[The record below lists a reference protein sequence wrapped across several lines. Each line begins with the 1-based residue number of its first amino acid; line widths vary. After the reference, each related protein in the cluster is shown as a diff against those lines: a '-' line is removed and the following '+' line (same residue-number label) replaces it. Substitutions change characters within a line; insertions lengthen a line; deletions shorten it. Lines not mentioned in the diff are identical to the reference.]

1 MSVCLLR
8 FIFKLES
15 QVKQLE
21 HENQARA
28 RFSSHSNAR
37 PSAARW
43 VLTILIM
50 CQRLSRNFIK
60 IYAVFSLSEIKKD
73 IFWLSLTFLFENLMV
88 NRWMSKRW
96 LCCKVS
102 TASSTIPMSCRYPA
116 EVRQSQILPAGR
128 HPQLSSTTAA
138 ESLIIFKQISQ
149 FSTRSSHQGWDALQT
164 PLQSVAAAGGSLFII
179 WMLFFLIFQ
188 MICIYI
194 FFKYCSSPS
203 EDEHSLAQPR
213 YQDQSQRR
221 EASCSLTPMM
231 RALIE
236 LEEAKATESRAPCKS
251 QKLTHVYNHTISF
264 FGHTS

>member
-1 MSVCLLR
+1 
-8 FIFKLES
+8 
-15 QVKQLE
+15 
-21 HENQARA
+21 
-28 RFSSHSNAR
+28 
-37 PSAARW
+37 
-43 VLTILIM
+43 
-50 CQRLSRNFIK
+50 
-60 IYAVFSLSEIKKD
+60 
-73 IFWLSLTFLFENLMV
+73 MV

-138 ESLIIFKQISQ
+138 ESLNIFKQISQ

-194 FFKYCSSPS
+194 YFLNTAAVHQRTNTVWLSPDTKTRASVERRAARWHPWWGLWLSWRRLKPPRAEPPVRVRSS
-203 EDEHSLAQPR
+203 
-213 YQDQSQRR
+213 
-221 EASCSLTPMM
+221 
-231 RALIE
+231 
-236 LEEAKATESRAPCKS
+236 
-251 QKLTHVYNHTISF
+251 
-264 FGHTS
+264 HTSIITQLVFLATQVSPFLCELGLNLIDLFDFCLQGAALRGPWWA